1 MATMDD
7 ILGNGGGT
15 PPPKGSKEWHE
26 QQQDAPSVSSP
37 AKGTQKW
44 TEQQAAAAP
53 AVTGSQSETVAA
65 PPAKQADVNGGSLSY
80 AELYKKL
87 NPYKPP
93 TDEELAKEKK
103 KQKREQIFAAIGDG
117 ISALSN
123 LFFTTQYAPNMYT
136 GKNTM
141 SERTKVRYDKLM
153 KEREGKEKEYYEGL
167 MRARIADEERDDR
180 ERKWQRQLG
189 LDDYNRIRNDAKE
202 ERDRQMF
209 ELNLQLQGN
218 KISAS
223 EAEAKRKGIEA
234 KYAEELEKARLET
247 EKAKAGASKA
257 SASASNARAEY
268 YNRGGGS
275 GKAGEYPWY
284 DSDGN
289 KHFAH
294 SYEAM
299 RQNAIDNGTWNEET
313 QASTTEVKSGRGK
326 TVKTSETTKPG
337 FLLLFFRL
345 PSNRRTPSPAVRR
358 KLVQG
363 GRGEVGARH
372 KERTYSTNK
381 KTHQNGTTGC
391 IKYQYFVSLYGNKIL
406 SLQVK
411 INT

>member
-1 MATMDD
+1 MARTAARRSFR
-7 ILGNGGGT
+7 IIPG
-15 PPPKGSKEWHE
+15 
-26 QQQDAPSVSSP
+26 
-37 AKGTQKW
+37 KGTQKW

-53 AVTGSQSETVAA
+53 AVTGSQSETVAV
-65 PPAKQADVNGGSLSY
+65 PPAKQTDVNSGSLSY
-80 AELYKKL
+80 TELYKKL
-87 NPYKPP
+87 NPYTPP
-93 TDEELAKEKK
+93 TAEELEKEKK
-103 KQKREQIFAAIGDG
+103 KQKRDQIFAAIGDG

-189 LDDYNRIRNDAKE
+189 LDDYNRMRNDAKE
-202 ERDRQMF
+202 ERDRQLF

-223 EAEAKRKGIEA
+223 EADAKRKGIEA

-247 EKAKAGASKA
+247 EKAKV
-257 SASASNARAEY
+257 RY

-289 KHFAH
+289 KHFAR

-326 TVKTSETTKPG
+326 TVKISETTKPG
-337 FLLLFFRL
+337 KGHSSK
-345 PSNRRTPSPAVRR
+345 PQKKKSN
-358 KLVQG
+358 
-363 GRGEVGARH
+363 GR
-372 KERTYSTNK
+372 
-381 KTHQNGTTGC
+381 
-391 IKYQYFVSLYGNKIL
+391 
-406 SLQVK
+406 
-411 INT
+411 

>member
-53 AVTGSQSETVAA
+53 AVTGSQSETVAV
-65 PPAKQADVNGGSLSY
+65 PPAKRKDAPPTNGEIPVNHGKVVREFGDGVHAFMEDGTIRTSGFAGYTYSTPENMSNIDLF
-80 AELYKKL
+80 KVL
-87 NPYKPP
+87 NPYTPP
-93 TDEELAKEKK
+93 TAEELEKEKK
-103 KQKREQIFAAIGDG
+103 KQKRDQIFAAIGDG

-167 MRARIADEERDDR
+167 MKAKIADEEGDDR
-180 ERKWQRQLG
+180 ERKWQRLLR
-189 LDDYNRIRNDAKE
+189 LDDYNRMRNDAKE
-202 ERDRQMF
+202 ERDRQLF

-223 EAEAKRKGIEA
+223 EADAKRKEIEA
-234 KYAEELEKARLET
+234 KYAEELEKAMLET
-247 EKAKAGASKA
+247 EKAKA
-257 SASASNARAEY
+257 RY

-289 KHFAH
+289 KHFAR

-299 RQNAIDNGTWNEET
+299 HQNAIDNGTWNEET
-313 QASTTEVKSGRGK
+313 QTSTTEVKSGRGK

-337 FLLLFFRL
+337 KGHSSK
-345 PSNRRTPSPAVRR
+345 PQKKSPTA
-358 KLVQG
+358 
-363 GRGEVGARH
+363 
-372 KERTYSTNK
+372 SNK
-381 KTHQNGTTGC
+381 KKSPT
-391 IKYQYFVSLYGNKIL
+391 S
-406 SLQVK
+406 
-411 INT
+411 

>member
-44 TEQQAAAAP
+44 TEQHAAAAP

-80 AELYKKL
+80 TELYKKL
-87 NPYKPP
+87 NPYTPP
-93 TDEELAKEKK
+93 TAEELEKEKK
-103 KQKREQIFAAIGDG
+103 KQKRDQIFAAIGDG

-167 MRARIADEERDDR
+167 MKAKIADEEGDDR
-180 ERKWQRQLG
+180 ERKWQRLLR
-189 LDDYNRIRNDAKE
+189 LDDYNRMRNDAKE
-202 ERDRQMF
+202 ERDRQLF

-223 EAEAKRKGIEA
+223 EADAKRKGIEA

-247 EKAKAGASKA
+247 EKAKV
-257 SASASNARAEY
+257 RY

-289 KHFAH
+289 KHFAR

-337 FLLLFFRL
+337 KGHSSK
-345 PSNRRTPSPAVRR
+345 PQKKSPTA
-358 KLVQG
+358 
-363 GRGEVGARH
+363 
-372 KERTYSTNK
+372 SNK
-381 KTHQNGTTGC
+381 KKSPT
-391 IKYQYFVSLYGNKIL
+391 S
-406 SLQVK
+406 
-411 INT
+411 

>member
-80 AELYKKL
+80 TELYKKL
-87 NPYKPP
+87 NPYTPP
-93 TDEELAKEKK
+93 TAEELEKEKK
-103 KQKREQIFAAIGDG
+103 KQKRDQIFAAIGDG

-167 MRARIADEERDDR
+167 MKAKIADEEGDDR
-180 ERKWQRQLG
+180 ERKWQRLLR
-189 LDDYNRIRNDAKE
+189 LDDYNRMRNDAKE
-202 ERDRQMF
+202 ERDRQLF

-223 EAEAKRKGIEA
+223 EADAKRKGIEA

-247 EKAKAGASKA
+247 EKAKV
-257 SASASNARAEY
+257 RY

-289 KHFAH
+289 KHFAR

-337 FLLLFFRL
+337 KGHSSKPQKKVQR
-345 PSNRRTPSPAVRR
+345 PVIKR
-358 KLVQG
+358 KVQH
-363 GRGEVGARH
+363 H
-372 KERTYSTNK
+372 K
-381 KTHQNGTTGC
+381 
-391 IKYQYFVSLYGNKIL
+391 
-406 SLQVK
+406 
-411 INT
+411 

>member
-26 QQQDAPSVSSP
+26 LQQDAPSVSSP

-65 PPAKQADVNGGSLSY
+65 PPDKQADVNGGSLSY
-80 AELYKKL
+80 TELYKKL
-87 NPYKPP
+87 NPYTPP
-93 TDEELAKEKK
+93 TAEELEKEKK
-103 KQKREQIFAAIGDG
+103 KQKRDQIFAAIGDG

-153 KEREGKEKEYYEGL
+153 KEREGKEKEYYEEL
-167 MRARIADEERDDR
+167 MKAKIADEEGDDR
-180 ERKWQRQLG
+180 ERKWQRLLR
-189 LDDYNRIRNDAKE
+189 LDDYNRMRNDAKE
-202 ERDRQMF
+202 ERDRQLF

-223 EAEAKRKGIEA
+223 EADAKRKGIEA

-247 EKAKAGASKA
+247 EKAKV
-257 SASASNARAEY
+257 RY

-289 KHFAH
+289 KHFAR

-337 FLLLFFRL
+337 KGHSSK
-345 PSNRRTPSPAVRR
+345 PQKKSPTA
-358 KLVQG
+358 
-363 GRGEVGARH
+363 
-372 KERTYSTNK
+372 SNK
-381 KTHQNGTTGC
+381 KKSPT
-391 IKYQYFVSLYGNKIL
+391 S
-406 SLQVK
+406 
-411 INT
+411 

>member
-26 QQQDAPSVSSP
+26 LQQDAPSVSSP

-65 PPAKQADVNGGSLSY
+65 PPDKQADVNGGSLSY
-80 AELYKKL
+80 TELYKKL
-87 NPYKPP
+87 NPYTPP
-93 TDEELAKEKK
+93 TAEELEKEKK
-103 KQKREQIFAAIGDG
+103 KQKRDQIFAAIGDG

-167 MRARIADEERDDR
+167 MKAKIADEEGDDR
-180 ERKWQRQLG
+180 ERKWQRLLR
-189 LDDYNRIRNDAKE
+189 LDDYNRMRNDAKE
-202 ERDRQMF
+202 ERDRQLF

-223 EAEAKRKGIEA
+223 EADAKRKGIEA

-247 EKAKAGASKA
+247 EKAKV
-257 SASASNARAEY
+257 RY

-289 KHFAH
+289 KHFAR

-337 FLLLFFRL
+337 KGHSSK
-345 PSNRRTPSPAVRR
+345 PQKKSPTA
-358 KLVQG
+358 
-363 GRGEVGARH
+363 
-372 KERTYSTNK
+372 SNK
-381 KTHQNGTTGC
+381 KKSPT
-391 IKYQYFVSLYGNKIL
+391 S
-406 SLQVK
+406 
-411 INT
+411 

>member
-80 AELYKKL
+80 TELYKKL
-87 NPYKPP
+87 NPYTPP
-93 TDEELAKEKK
+93 TAEELEKEKK
-103 KQKREQIFAAIGDG
+103 KQKRDQIFAAIGDG

-180 ERKWQRQLG
+180 ERKWQRQLS

-223 EAEAKRKGIEA
+223 EADAKRKGIEA

-247 EKAKAGASKA
+247 EKAKV
-257 SASASNARAEY
+257 RY

-289 KHFAH
+289 KHFAR

-337 FLLLFFRL
+337 KGHSSK
-345 PSNRRTPSPAVRR
+345 PQKKSPTA
-358 KLVQG
+358 G
-363 GRGEVGARH
+363 
-372 KERTYSTNK
+372 NK
-381 KTHQNGTTGC
+381 KKSPT
-391 IKYQYFVSLYGNKIL
+391 S
-406 SLQVK
+406 
-411 INT
+411 

>member
-53 AVTGSQSETVAA
+53 AVTGSQSETVAV
-65 PPAKQADVNGGSLSY
+65 PPAKQTDVNSGSLSY
-80 AELYKKL
+80 TELYKKL
-87 NPYKPP
+87 NPYTPP
-93 TDEELAKEKK
+93 TAEELEKEKK
-103 KQKREQIFAAIGDG
+103 KQKRDQIFAAIGDG

-141 SERTKVRYDKLM
+141 SECTKVRYDKLM

-189 LDDYNRIRNDAKE
+189 LDDYNRMRNDAKE
-202 ERDRQMF
+202 ERDRQLF

-223 EAEAKRKGIEA
+223 EADAKRKGIEA

-247 EKAKAGASKA
+247 EKAKV
-257 SASASNARAEY
+257 RY

-289 KHFAH
+289 KHFAR

-326 TVKTSETTKPG
+326 TVKISETTKPG
-337 FLLLFFRL
+337 KGHSSK
-345 PSNRRTPSPAVRR
+345 PQKKSPTA
-358 KLVQG
+358 G
-363 GRGEVGARH
+363 
-372 KERTYSTNK
+372 NK
-381 KTHQNGTTGC
+381 KKSPT
-391 IKYQYFVSLYGNKIL
+391 S
-406 SLQVK
+406 
-411 INT
+411 

>member
-1 MATMDD
+1 M
-7 ILGNGGGT
+7 
-15 PPPKGSKEWHE
+15 
-26 QQQDAPSVSSP
+26 
-37 AKGTQKW
+37 
-44 TEQQAAAAP
+44 
-53 AVTGSQSETVAA
+53 
-65 PPAKQADVNGGSLSY
+65 NGGSLSY
-80 AELYKKL
+80 TELYKKL

-93 TDEELAKEKK
+93 TDEELEKEKK
-103 KQKREQIFAAIGDG
+103 KQKRDQIFAAIGDG

-167 MRARIADEERDDR
+167 MRVRIADEERDDR

-189 LDDYNRIRNDAKE
+189 LDDYNRMRNDAKE
-202 ERDRQMF
+202 ERDRQLF

-223 EAEAKRKGIEA
+223 EADAKRKGIEA

-247 EKAKAGASKA
+247 EKAKV
-257 SASASNARAEY
+257 RY

-289 KHFAH
+289 KHFAR

-326 TVKTSETTKPG
+326 TVKISETTKPG
-337 FLLLFFRL
+337 KGHSSK
-345 PSNRRTPSPAVRR
+345 PQKKSPTA
-358 KLVQG
+358 G
-363 GRGEVGARH
+363 
-372 KERTYSTNK
+372 NK
-381 KTHQNGTTGC
+381 KKSPT
-391 IKYQYFVSLYGNKIL
+391 S
-406 SLQVK
+406 
-411 INT
+411 

>member
-1 MATMDD
+1 MATYDD

-15 PPPKGSKEWHE
+15 PFPKGSKEWHE
-26 QQQDAPSVSSP
+26 QQQDGSSAPPPV
-37 AKGTQKW
+37 KGTQEW
-44 TEQQAAAAP
+44 VEQKAATAP
-53 AVTGSQSETVAA
+53 VVTAPKPDTTTTPPPPTKQEGS
-65 PPAKQADVNGGSLSY
+65 DGGALSY
-80 AELYKKL
+80 AELFKKL
-87 NPYKPP
+87 NPYTPP

-103 KQKREQIFAAIGDG
+103 KQKRDQIFAAIGDG

-123 LFFTTQYAPNMYT
+123 LYFTTQGAPNMYS
-136 GKNTM
+136 GKNTA
-141 SERTKVRYDKLM
+141 SERLQVRYDRLM
-153 KEREGKEKEYYEGL
+153 KERNENARAYLSGL
-167 MRARIADEERDDR
+167 FGAMQADDVKARDDR
-180 ERKWQRQLG
+180 NWRHQLAREKRA
-189 LDDYNRIRNDAKE
+189 DAIADAKE
-202 ERDRQMF
+202 KRDNQIF
-209 ELNLQLQGN
+209 DLNVKLQNN

-337 FLLLFFRL
+337 KGHSSK
-345 PSNRRTPSPAVRR
+345 PQKKSPTAD
-358 KLVQG
+358 
-363 GRGEVGARH
+363 
-372 KERTYSTNK
+372 NK
-381 KTHQNGTTGC
+381 KKSPT
-391 IKYQYFVSLYGNKIL
+391 S
-406 SLQVK
+406 
-411 INT
+411 

>member
-1 MATMDD
+1 MARTAARRSFR
-7 ILGNGGGT
+7 II
-15 PPPKGSKEWHE
+15 
-26 QQQDAPSVSSP
+26 P

-326 TVKTSETTKPG
+326 TVKT
-337 FLLLFFRL
+337 
-345 PSNRRTPSPAVRR
+345 
-358 KLVQG
+358 
-363 GRGEVGARH
+363 
-372 KERTYSTNK
+372 Y
-381 KTHQNGTTGC
+381 
-391 IKYQYFVSLYGNKIL
+391 
-406 SLQVK
+406 
-411 INT
+411 

>member
-7 ILGNGGGT
+7 ILGNRGGT

-257 SASASNARAEY
+257 SASASNARAGY
-268 YNRGGGS
+268 YNRGGS
-275 GKAGEYPWY
+275 G
-284 DSDGN
+284 GN
-289 KHFAH
+289 KKR
-294 SYEAM
+294 M
-299 RQNAIDNGTWNEET
+299 TLTID
-313 QASTTEVKSGRGK
+313 GK
-326 TVKTSETTKPG
+326 TTYYDTKEDYERAVQREAK
-337 FLLLFFRL
+337 RL
-345 PSNRRTPSPAVRR
+345 
-358 KLVQG
+358 G
-363 GRGEVGARH
+363 I
-372 KERTYSTNK
+372 
-381 KTHQNGTTGC
+381 KTHQYVKTTENDVMGA
-391 IKYQYFVSLYGNKIL
+391 KEKNVSTPKPISQLAGEVETASNKKK
-406 SLQVK
+406 SPTAGDNSSNK
-411 INT
+411 KKSPTS

>member
-80 AELYKKL
+80 TELYKKL
-87 NPYKPP
+87 NPYTPP
-93 TDEELAKEKK
+93 TVEELEKEKK
-103 KQKREQIFAAIGDG
+103 KQKRDQIFAAIGDG

-167 MRARIADEERDDR
+167 MKAKIADEEGDDR
-180 ERKWQRQLG
+180 ERKWQRLLR
-189 LDDYNRIRNDAKE
+189 LDDYNRMRNDAKE
-202 ERDRQMF
+202 ERDRQLF

-223 EAEAKRKGIEA
+223 EADAKRKGIEA

-247 EKAKAGASKA
+247 EKAKV
-257 SASASNARAEY
+257 RY

-289 KHFAH
+289 KHFAR

-337 FLLLFFRL
+337 KGHSSK
-345 PSNRRTPSPAVRR
+345 PQKKSPTA
-358 KLVQG
+358 G
-363 GRGEVGARH
+363 
-372 KERTYSTNK
+372 NK
-381 KTHQNGTTGC
+381 KKSPT
-391 IKYQYFVSLYGNKIL
+391 S
-406 SLQVK
+406 
-411 INT
+411 

>member
-189 LDDYNRIRNDAKE
+189 LDDYNRIRNDA
-202 ERDRQMF
+202 
-209 ELNLQLQGN
+209 
-218 KISAS
+218 
-223 EAEAKRKGIEA
+223 EAKRKGIEA

-337 FLLLFFRL
+337 KGHSSK
-345 PSNRRTPSPAVRR
+345 PQKKSPTAD
-358 KLVQG
+358 
-363 GRGEVGARH
+363 
-372 KERTYSTNK
+372 NK
-381 KTHQNGTTGC
+381 KKSPT
-391 IKYQYFVSLYGNKIL
+391 S
-406 SLQVK
+406 
-411 INT
+411 

>member
-65 PPAKQADVNGGSLSY
+65 PPSKQADVNGGSLSY

-218 KISAS
+218 KVSAS

-234 KYAEELEKARLET
+234 KYAEEL

-337 FLLLFFRL
+337 KGHSSKPLKK
-345 PSNRRTPSPAVRR
+345 SPTAD
-358 KLVQG
+358 
-363 GRGEVGARH
+363 
-372 KERTYSTNK
+372 NK
-381 KTHQNGTTGC
+381 KKSPT
-391 IKYQYFVSLYGNKIL
+391 S
-406 SLQVK
+406 
-411 INT
+411 

>member
-257 SASASNARAEY
+257 SASASASNARAEY

-337 FLLLFFRL
+337 KGHSSK
-345 PSNRRTPSPAVRR
+345 PQKKSP
-358 KLVQG
+358 
-363 GRGEVGARH
+363 
-372 KERTYSTNK
+372 TS
-381 KTHQNGTTGC
+381 
-391 IKYQYFVSLYGNKIL
+391 
-406 SLQVK
+406 
-411 INT
+411 

>member
-80 AELYKKL
+80 TELYKKL
-87 NPYKPP
+87 NPYTPP
-93 TDEELAKEKK
+93 TAEELEKEKK
-103 KQKREQIFAAIGDG
+103 KQKRDQIFAAIGDG

-167 MRARIADEERDDR
+167 MKAKIADEEGDDR
-180 ERKWQRQLG
+180 ERKWQRLLR
-189 LDDYNRIRNDAKE
+189 LDDYNRMRNNAKE
-202 ERDRQMF
+202 ERDRQLF

-223 EAEAKRKGIEA
+223 EADAKRKGIEA

-247 EKAKAGASKA
+247 EKAKV
-257 SASASNARAEY
+257 RY

-289 KHFAH
+289 KHFAR

-299 RQNAIDNGTWNEET
+299 RQNAIDSGTWNEET

-337 FLLLFFRL
+337 KGHSSK
-345 PSNRRTPSPAVRR
+345 PQKKSPTAD
-358 KLVQG
+358 
-363 GRGEVGARH
+363 
-372 KERTYSTNK
+372 NK
-381 KTHQNGTTGC
+381 KKSPT
-391 IKYQYFVSLYGNKIL
+391 S
-406 SLQVK
+406 
-411 INT
+411 

>member
-15 PPPKGSKEWHE
+15 PPLKGSKEWHE

-37 AKGTQKW
+37 VKGTQKW

-180 ERKWQRQLG
+180 EQYKKGRDKEADRRWQANYDENKRQADRSYNFQVKRHNDNVAVERDKARATAARGVRGKQLG
-189 LDDYNRIRNDAKE
+189 FSDGGGNQVAIYENVWKGSMQQVYDAMLADLSPQDEKE
-202 ERDRQMF
+202 KRAFDRQMKKLDTPQKK
-209 ELNLQLQGN
+209 EDYVKQNWH
-218 KISAS
+218 KSP
-223 EAEAKRKGIEA
+223 
-234 KYAEELEKARLET
+234 
-247 EKAKAGASKA
+247 KA
-257 SASASNARAEY
+257 SAIMLSLSKLDPATMTSELNDEVVDY
-268 YNRGGGS
+268 VPGGGDDDVIDYTP
-275 GKAGEYPWY
+275 GK
-284 DSDGN
+284 N
-289 KHFAH
+289 K
-294 SYEAM
+294 
-299 RQNAIDNGTWNEET
+299 
-313 QASTTEVKSGRGK
+313 
-326 TVKTSETTKPG
+326 
-337 FLLLFFRL
+337 
-345 PSNRRTPSPAVRR
+345 
-358 KLVQG
+358 
-363 GRGEVGARH
+363 
-372 KERTYSTNK
+372 
-381 KTHQNGTTGC
+381 
-391 IKYQYFVSLYGNKIL
+391 
-406 SLQVK
+406 
-411 INT
+411 

>member
-223 EAEAKRKGIEA
+223 EAEAKRTGFTAKLAGTERGITEPTPTFSA
-234 KYAEELEKARLET
+234 CFGQAFLELHPTKYAEELEKARLET

-337 FLLLFFRL
+337 KGHSSK
-345 PSNRRTPSPAVRR
+345 PQKKSPTAD
-358 KLVQG
+358 
-363 GRGEVGARH
+363 
-372 KERTYSTNK
+372 NK
-381 KTHQNGTTGC
+381 KKSPT
-391 IKYQYFVSLYGNKIL
+391 S
-406 SLQVK
+406 
-411 INT
+411 

>member
-7 ILGNGGGT
+7 ILGNGGST
-15 PPPKGSKEWHE
+15 PSPKGSKEWHE

-65 PPAKQADVNGGSLSY
+65 PPAKQADANGEIPVNHGKVVREFGDGVHAFMEDGTIRTSGFAGYTYSTPENMSNIDLF
-80 AELYKKL
+80 KVL
-87 NPYKPP
+87 NPYTPP
-93 TDEELAKEKK
+93 TAEELEKEKK

-234 KYAEELEKARLET
+234 KYAEELEKAKVDT
-247 EKAKAGASKA
+247 EKARGGAQRA
-257 SASASNARAEY
+257 SASASRARANY
-268 YNRGGGS
+268 YNEGGGS
-275 GKAGEYPWY
+275 GNKYYGNLGGKDYKTKADY
-284 DSDGN
+284 DEAVMRAAEELGIAVTEEQDDGVDAYMN
-289 KHFAH
+289 PKKK
-294 SYEAM
+294 
-299 RQNAIDNGTWNEET
+299 I
-313 QASTTEVKSGRGK
+313 
-326 TVKTSETTKPG
+326 
-337 FLLLFFRL
+337 
-345 PSNRRTPSPAVRR
+345 VRR
-358 KLVQG
+358 PIS
-363 GRGEVGARH
+363 EVAAEVNRKSKQKKSNPMG
-372 KERTYSTNK
+372 SSQSNK
-381 KTHQNGTTGC
+381 KKNPM
-391 IKYQYFVSLYGNKIL
+391 S
-406 SLQVK
+406 
-411 INT
+411 

>member
-80 AELYKKL
+80 TELYKKL
-87 NPYKPP
+87 NPYTPP
-93 TDEELAKEKK
+93 TAEELEKEKK
-103 KQKREQIFAAIGDG
+103 KQKRDQIFAAIGDG

-167 MRARIADEERDDR
+167 MKAKIADEEGDDR
-180 ERKWQRQLG
+180 ERKWQRLLR
-189 LDDYNRIRNDAKE
+189 LDDYNRMRNNAKE
-202 ERDRQMF
+202 ERDRQLF

-223 EAEAKRKGIEA
+223 EADAKRKGIEA

-247 EKAKAGASKA
+247 EKAKV
-257 SASASNARAEY
+257 RY

-289 KHFAH
+289 KHFAR

-299 RQNAIDNGTWNEET
+299 RQNAIDSGTWNEET

-337 FLLLFFRL
+337 KGHSSK
-345 PSNRRTPSPAVRR
+345 PQKKSPTA
-358 KLVQG
+358 G
-363 GRGEVGARH
+363 
-372 KERTYSTNK
+372 NK
-381 KTHQNGTTGC
+381 KKSPT
-391 IKYQYFVSLYGNKIL
+391 S
-406 SLQVK
+406 
-411 INT
+411 

>member
-1 MATMDD
+1 
-7 ILGNGGGT
+7 
-15 PPPKGSKEWHE
+15 
-26 QQQDAPSVSSP
+26 
-37 AKGTQKW
+37 
-44 TEQQAAAAP
+44 
-53 AVTGSQSETVAA
+53 
-65 PPAKQADVNGGSLSY
+65 
-80 AELYKKL
+80 
-87 NPYKPP
+87 
-93 TDEELAKEKK
+93 
-103 KQKREQIFAAIGDG
+103 
-117 ISALSN
+117 
-123 LFFTTQYAPNMYT
+123 
-136 GKNTM
+136 M

-326 TVKTSETTKPG
+326 PSRHLKRQSPVKDI
-337 FLLLFFRL
+337 LL
-345 PSNRRTPSPAVRR
+345 SHR
-358 KLVQG
+358 KKSTADNKRKVQH
-363 GRGEVGARH
+363 H
-372 KERTYSTNK
+372 K
-381 KTHQNGTTGC
+381 
-391 IKYQYFVSLYGNKIL
+391 
-406 SLQVK
+406 
-411 INT
+411 

>member
-1 MATMDD
+1 MDD

-80 AELYKKL
+80 TELYKKL
-87 NPYKPP
+87 NPYTPP
-93 TDEELAKEKK
+93 TAEELEKEKK
-103 KQKREQIFAAIGDG
+103 KQKRDQIFAAIGDG

-167 MRARIADEERDDR
+167 MKAKIADEEGDDR
-180 ERKWQRQLG
+180 ERKWQRLLR
-189 LDDYNRIRNDAKE
+189 LDDYNRMRNDAKE
-202 ERDRQMF
+202 ERDRQLF

-223 EAEAKRKGIEA
+223 EADAKRKGIEA

-247 EKAKAGASKA
+247 EKAKV
-257 SASASNARAEY
+257 RY

-289 KHFAH
+289 KHFAR

-337 FLLLFFRL
+337 KGHSSK
-345 PSNRRTPSPAVRR
+345 PQKKSPTA
-358 KLVQG
+358 
-363 GRGEVGARH
+363 
-372 KERTYSTNK
+372 SNK
-381 KTHQNGTTGC
+381 KKSPT
-391 IKYQYFVSLYGNKIL
+391 S
-406 SLQVK
+406 
-411 INT
+411 

>member
-26 QQQDAPSVSSP
+26 LQQDAPSVSSP

-53 AVTGSQSETVAA
+53 AVTGSQSETVAV

-80 AELYKKL
+80 TELYKKL
-87 NPYKPP
+87 NPYTPP
-93 TDEELAKEKK
+93 TAEELEKEKK
-103 KQKREQIFAAIGDG
+103 KQKRDQIFAAIGDG

-223 EAEAKRKGIEA
+223 EADAKRKGIEA

-247 EKAKAGASKA
+247 EKAKA
-257 SASASNARAEY
+257 RY

-275 GKAGEYPWY
+275 GKPGEYPWY

-289 KHFAH
+289 KHFAR

-337 FLLLFFRL
+337 KGHSSK
-345 PSNRRTPSPAVRR
+345 PQKKSPTA
-358 KLVQG
+358 G
-363 GRGEVGARH
+363 
-372 KERTYSTNK
+372 NK
-381 KTHQNGTTGC
+381 KKSPT
-391 IKYQYFVSLYGNKIL
+391 S
-406 SLQVK
+406 
-411 INT
+411 

>member
-44 TEQQAAAAP
+44 TEQQATAAP

-80 AELYKKL
+80 TELYKKL
-87 NPYKPP
+87 NPYTPP
-93 TDEELAKEKK
+93 TAEELEKEKK
-103 KQKREQIFAAIGDG
+103 KQKRDQIFAAIGDG

-223 EAEAKRKGIEA
+223 EADAKRKGIEA

-247 EKAKAGASKA
+247 EKAKV
-257 SASASNARAEY
+257 RY

-289 KHFAH
+289 KHFAR

-337 FLLLFFRL
+337 KGHSSK
-345 PSNRRTPSPAVRR
+345 PQKKSPTA
-358 KLVQG
+358 G
-363 GRGEVGARH
+363 
-372 KERTYSTNK
+372 NK
-381 KTHQNGTTGC
+381 KKSPT
-391 IKYQYFVSLYGNKIL
+391 S
-406 SLQVK
+406 
-411 INT
+411 

>member
-53 AVTGSQSETVAA
+53 AVTGSQSETVAV
-65 PPAKQADVNGGSLSY
+65 PPAKQTDVNSGSLSY
-80 AELYKKL
+80 TELYKKL
-87 NPYKPP
+87 NPYTPP
-93 TDEELAKEKK
+93 TAEELEKEKK
-103 KQKREQIFAAIGDG
+103 KQKRDQIFAAIGDG

-167 MRARIADEERDDR
+167 MGARIADEERDDR

-189 LDDYNRIRNDAKE
+189 LDDYNRMRNDAKE
-202 ERDRQMF
+202 ERDRQLF

-223 EAEAKRKGIEA
+223 EADAKRKGIEA

-247 EKAKAGASKA
+247 EKAKV
-257 SASASNARAEY
+257 RY

-289 KHFAH
+289 KHFAR

-326 TVKTSETTKPG
+326 TVKISETTKPG
-337 FLLLFFRL
+337 KGHSSK
-345 PSNRRTPSPAVRR
+345 PQKKSPTA
-358 KLVQG
+358 G
-363 GRGEVGARH
+363 
-372 KERTYSTNK
+372 NK
-381 KTHQNGTTGC
+381 KKSPT
-391 IKYQYFVSLYGNKIL
+391 S
-406 SLQVK
+406 
-411 INT
+411 

>member
-26 QQQDAPSVSSP
+26 QQQDAPSVSPP

-53 AVTGSQSETVAA
+53 AVTGSQSETVAV
-65 PPAKQADVNGGSLSY
+65 PPAKQTDVNSGSLSY
-80 AELYKKL
+80 TELYKKL
-87 NPYKPP
+87 NPYTPP
-93 TDEELAKEKK
+93 TAEELEKEKK
-103 KQKREQIFAAIGDG
+103 KQKRDQIFAAIGDG

-189 LDDYNRIRNDAKE
+189 LDDYNRMRNDAKE
-202 ERDRQMF
+202 ERDRQLF

-223 EAEAKRKGIEA
+223 EADAKRKGIEA

-247 EKAKAGASKA
+247 EKAKV
-257 SASASNARAEY
+257 RY

-289 KHFAH
+289 KHFAR

-326 TVKTSETTKPG
+326 TVKISETTKPG
-337 FLLLFFRL
+337 KGHSSK
-345 PSNRRTPSPAVRR
+345 PQKKSPTA
-358 KLVQG
+358 G
-363 GRGEVGARH
+363 
-372 KERTYSTNK
+372 NK
-381 KTHQNGTTGC
+381 KKSPT
-391 IKYQYFVSLYGNKIL
+391 S
-406 SLQVK
+406 
-411 INT
+411 